1 MDVIIQFFINWGYL
15 GLFISALIA
24 GTVVP
29 LSSEV
34 VLVACIGLKLDPIL
48 CTLMATLGNM
58 LGGMTCYGLGYL
70 GKMEYIEKYFGVKQ
84 DKIHKAEKFIHDK
97 GAWMA
102 FFSFIPFL
110 GEAIGVTLG
119 LMRAN
124 VRITM
129 FSMFIGKAFRY
140 IAITLSTLGII
151 SAL

>member
-15 GLFISALIA
+15 GLFISALVA

-34 VLVACIGLKLDPIL
+34 VLVACLTLKLDPVL
-48 CTLMATLGNM
+48 CVLMATLGNM

-70 GKMEYIEKYFGVKQ
+70 GKMEWIDRYFGVKQ
-84 DKIHKAEKFIHDK
+84 EKIHKAEKFIHDK

-119 LMRAN
+119 LMRADIK
-124 VRITM
+124 ITM
-129 FSMFIGKAFRY
+129 FAMFIGKSLRY
-140 IAITLSTLGII
+140 IAIALSTLGVI
-151 SAL
+151 STL